1 MFSMISVHAAPTD
14 TAGLRA
20 YTFGEYTGEFNKVYV
35 GEEAAERA
43 KIFGANVE
51 KIIAHNA
58 DPQWT
63 YKLGVNK
70 FADMTSTEFKA
81 YYRGYSKDHMHA
93 VESRG
98 AIAVPNVCGGP
109 KAIND
114 TFDGFPIKSVSLL
127 PASVDWR
134 TKNVVTPVK
143 DQGGCGSCWAFSTVE
158 TVESNVAIETGK
170 LLTLSPQEIVSCAKN
185 PSHCGGTGGCQGSTQ
200 WLGFNYTIGAGLV
213 TESTYP
219 YEGSTGVCRTAKTSP
234 PAIGIKGCV
243 RLPANNYTILMN
255 AVATVG
261 PISISAAAEP
271 WQLYSSGVFNGAC
284 GADVDHA
291 IQAVGYGTSG
301 SDTYWLVRNSWGS
314 GWGEEGYI
322 RIKRTGLKRP
332 CALDTTPAD
341 GTGCTGGPSTMNVC
355 GLCGM
360 LSDSSYVTGG
370 FVAADASVE
379 VS

>member
-1 MFSMISVHAAPTD
+1 M
-14 TAGLRA
+14 
-20 YTFGEYTGEFNKVYV
+20 
-35 GEEAAERA
+35 
-43 KIFGANVE
+43 
-51 KIIAHNA
+51 
-58 DPQWT
+58 
-63 YKLGVNK
+63 
-70 FADMTSTEFKA
+70 
-81 YYRGYSKDHMHA
+81 
-93 VESRG
+93 
-98 AIAVPNVCGGP
+98 
-109 KAIND
+109 
-114 TFDGFPIKSVSLL
+114 
-127 PASVDWR
+127 
-134 TKNVVTPVK
+134 
-143 DQGGCGSCWAFSTVE
+143 
-158 TVESNVAIETGK
+158 AIETGK

-341 GTGCTGGPSTMNVC
+341 GTPIPSPLPPDPSPLPPLPIPTPAPTPPHTLPQPLPCPSPKGTGCTGGPSTMNVC